1 MGHSVGHSGSPS
13 HAPAMDHRGVRAA
26 IEVQHLPP
34 HWEPTPYRPRLPF
47 GIALLAILVVI
58 GGAVVLVAGA
68 LYLLNAYV
76 ANAVP
81 PSLLIIQTVDA
92 LGAAI
97 LILFGAVLIAVGNAL
112 WHQETW
118 SLWTTIV
125 VVFAGLTYLFF
136 TASITVLFIFLLVIF
151 VYLLTVRRY
160 FY

>member
-1 MGHSVGHSGSPS
+1 MAHSVSHSSPPS
-13 HAPAMDHRGVRAA
+13 HAPAMDHPSRPAL
-26 IEVQHLPP
+26 EVDHLPP
-34 HWEPTPYRPRLPF
+34 HWEPTPIRPRLPF
-47 GIALLAILVVI
+47 GVGLIAILVVI
-58 GGAVVLVAGA
+58 GGALVLIAGA

-76 ANAVP
+76 GNVVP
-81 PSLLIIQTVDA
+81 SDILIIHSVDI

-97 LILFGAVLIAVGNAL
+97 LLLFGAILIAVGNAL

-118 SLWTTIV
+118 SLWTTVV

-136 TASITVLFIFLLVIF
+136 TASITVLFLVLLVIF